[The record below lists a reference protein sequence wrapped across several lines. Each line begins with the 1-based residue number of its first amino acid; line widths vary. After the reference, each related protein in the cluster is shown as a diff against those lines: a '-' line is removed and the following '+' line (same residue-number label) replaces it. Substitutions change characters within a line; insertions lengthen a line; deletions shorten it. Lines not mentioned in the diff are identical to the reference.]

1 MIKLEAKTKL
11 SPEELVLRLKRV
23 FGKEGLGLEIT
34 DETPECLYFEGG
46 GGYVNAS
53 ICPEKGKTRLDLL
66 TQEWDY
72 QVKKFISEL
81 P

>member
-1 MIKLEAKTKL
+1 VIKLEAKTKL
-11 SPEELVLRLKRV
+11 PPGKLMERLKHF
-23 FGKEGLGLEIT
+23 FGKDGLGLQIT

-46 GGYVNAS
+46 GGYVNATV
-53 ICPEKGKTRLDLL
+53 CLEKEKTRLDLL

>member
-11 SPEELVLRLKRV
+11 SREEVVERLKR
-23 FGKEGLGLEIT
+23 FLGKGGLGLEMT

-46 GGYVNAS
+46 GGYVTATACS
-53 ICPEKGKTRLDLL
+53 EEGETRLNLVA
-66 TQEWDY
+66 QEWEF
-72 QVKKFISEL
+72 QAKKFISEL

>member
-11 SPEELVLRLKRV
+11 SHQEVVDRLKR
-23 FGKEGLGLEIT
+23 FFTKGGLGLEISN
-34 DETPECLYFEGG
+34 ETPECLYFEGG
-46 GGYVNAS
+46 GGYVKATVCS
-53 ICPEKGKTRLDLL
+53 EGRETRIDLL

-72 QVKKFISEL
+72 HVKQFISEL